1 VPTLTPEQLREA
13 RVRSGRLGGRP
24 RKPTVEEAR
33 QAALEPLVPAAI
45 QSLAAHLGDGDPAA
59 WRAAF
64 RVIELLY
71 GKPSETVDVDA
82 TLVDPLRIREM
93 TPGERAVLVA
103 RVLDDH
109 PQLVELVP
117 ERLRPVDG

>member
-13 RVRSGRLGGRP
+13 RISSGRLGGRP

-33 QAALEPLVPAAI
+33 RAALEPLVPAAI
-45 QSLAAHLGDGDPAA
+45 KSLAAHLGDGDPAA
-59 WRAAF
+59 WRAGF
-64 RVIELLY
+64 RVLELLY
-71 GKPSETVDVDA
+71 GKPSETTEAEPV
-82 TLVDPLRIREM
+82 LVDPLRIREM
-93 TPGERAVLVA
+93 TPGERAVLMR

-109 PQLVELVP
+109 PHLAELIP